1 MVPTPTPQNLVLIGL
16 MGSGKSSVGRLVA
29 KALRFNFLDT
39 DQLLAERAGKSIS
52 EIFAGE
58 GEASFRARE
67 TEVLES
73 LRPLSRCVISTGGGA
88 VLANH
93 NRTLMRE
100 LGFTIWL
107 TASEEA
113 LFERVRRSSHR
124 PLLQTA
130 NPQETLAQLM
140 RERAPLYEEASH
152 HCINTTALQ
161 QQDVVQAVTAA
172 AKEAF
177 AWTPLP

>member
-1 MVPTPTPQNLVLIGL
+1 

-29 KALRFNFLDT
+29 KALRFSFLDT
-39 DQLLAERAGKSIS
+39 DQLLAQRAGKSIG
-52 EIFAGE
+52 EIFSSE

-73 LRPLSRCVISTGGGA
+73 LKPMSRCVISTGGGA
-88 VLANH
+88 VLAKH
-93 NRTLMRE
+93 NRALMRE

-107 TASEEA
+107 TASDSA
-113 LFERVRRSSHR
+113 LFERVRRSTHR
-124 PLLQTA
+124 PLLQTT

-140 RERAPLYEEASH
+140 RERAALYEETAH
-152 HCINTTALQ
+152 HCIDTTALQ
-161 QQDVVQAVTAA
+161 QQEVVQAVTTA